1 MIAKLNWVF
10 ETSVRLMAA
19 FAFPICQSPPRS
31 TECWTGV
38 VMGVVEGRAESDKT
52 VWQMLQA
59 FPITFPVLL
68 TCKGARTNKYER
80 QSQEHDPDEALS
92 WLV

>member
-1 MIAKLNWVF
+1 
-10 ETSVRLMAA
+10 
-19 FAFPICQSPPRS
+19 
-31 TECWTGV
+31 
-38 VMGVVEGRAESDKT
+38 
-52 VWQMLQA
+52 MLQA